1 MHVYSIKEI
10 TLYLITNRINTMPV
24 NIVDE
29 LALNEERRK
38 YKYSMYPNNRNPTMP
53 NNTILITPEQT
64 LVQGKAMTPDNISI
78 VLENGHSY
86 DIDNVIDLLEKFDK
100 KHAKKTPLRIRVKNG
115 FSAFKQAMKETE
127 LQPK

>member
-1 MHVYSIKEI
+1 MTGKP
-10 TLYLITNRINTMPV
+10 MPV

-29 LALNEERRK
+29 IALNEERRIELK
-38 YKYSMYPNNRNPTMP
+38 NRKNTMP

-64 LVQGKAMTPDNISI
+64 LVQGKTMTPDNISI

-86 DIDNVIDLLEKFDK
+86 DIDSVIDLLEKFDK
-100 KHAKKTPLRIRVKNG
+100 KHAKKTPLRTRVKNG